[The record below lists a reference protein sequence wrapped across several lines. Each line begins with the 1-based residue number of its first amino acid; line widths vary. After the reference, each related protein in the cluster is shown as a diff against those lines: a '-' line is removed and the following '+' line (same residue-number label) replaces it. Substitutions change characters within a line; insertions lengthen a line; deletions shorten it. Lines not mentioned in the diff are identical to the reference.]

1 MLYKGIIFDLDGT
14 LLDSLEDLANAGN
27 SVLKS
32 KGLKTHPVENYQYFV
47 GNGLQKL
54 IERLAPQYQDDQ
66 YMVAELML
74 EFKQKY
80 NNCWKEKSRLYP
92 GIPELIRNLEERGV
106 QLAVFSNKPHDFTQ
120 LIIDEFFEE
129 SVFTVVRGQQEGVAK
144 KPDPTGVF
152 LICESLGLS
161 IDEMVFVGD
170 SATDMKTA
178 KNAGMKSIGV
188 EWGFRDRQELQE
200 NGADWIVG
208 QPKEIIER
216 VFI

>member
-1 MLYKGIIFDLDGT
+1 MLFKGLIFDLDGT

-27 SVLKS
+27 SVLKGN
-32 KGLKTHPVENYQYFV
+32 GLKTHPIKSYQYFV

-54 IERLAPQYQDDQ
+54 IERIAPQYQNNHHKI
-66 YMVAELML
+66 VELMA
-74 EFKQKY
+74 EFKQIY
-80 NNCWKEKSRLYP
+80 SNSWKEKSRLYA
-92 GIPELIRNLEERGV
+92 GIPELIRVLKERGA

-120 LIIDEFFEE
+120 LIIDEFFEK
-129 SVFTVVRGQQEGVAK
+129 SMFSIVRGQKERVAK

-152 LICESLGLS
+152 LICESLGLAV
-161 IDEMVFVGD
+161 DDVAFVGD
-170 SATDMKTA
+170 SATDIQTA

-208 QPKEIIER
+208 QPKDIAQI
-216 VFI
+216 VLV